1 MDDGIV
7 STSVCVIRAH
17 ALDAPLLEC
26 FRRTRADLGIDR
38 VFVLFDNTHGGWTPL
53 QTDLADATLVVDDA
67 SCFAINAMHVTD
79 RETPEASIVMMH
91 DWLRARRAGPVD
103 YVWFVEHGARCCHH
117 ELATCDVIDA
127 DFMAH
132 GCAGEDRSRL
142 EGLIAARAPLAE
154 RIGASVRIVRVSRA
168 FVEKLRSE
176 FGRSTGS
183 CEVYLPTLCATTPG
197 LIAAAIPSG
206 VLESVTCAS
215 ASPPESSA
223 CPPGCPARSGHTVCS
238 LRARCASQR

>member
-1 MDDGIV
+1 
-7 STSVCVIRAH
+7 
-17 ALDAPLLEC
+17 
-26 FRRTRADLGIDR
+26 
-38 VFVLFDNTHGGWTPL
+38 
-53 QTDLADATLVVDDA
+53 LVVDDA
-67 SCFAINAMHVTD
+67 TCVAVNAMHVND

-103 YVWFVEHGARCCHH
+103 YVWFIEHGVRCFD
-117 ELATCDVIDA
+117 LATCDEIDA
-127 DFMAH
+127 DFMARGY
-132 GCAGEDRSRL
+132 GCGTEDCSRL

-206 VLESVTCAS
+206 VLEMSVTCA
-215 ASPPESSA
+215 PPEASA
-223 CPPGCPARSGHTVCS
+223 CQPGCPARSGCTAYS
-238 LRARCASQR
+238 SRARCVSRR